1 MSQIAC
7 RGIRGAITVE
17 ANEADLILDA
27 TRELLG
33 QLVEANQIDLND
45 IASVIFSSTNDLNA
59 TFPALAARQLGWTG
73 VALFDC
79 QEIDVPGALARCIR
93 VLIHWN
99 TDRRP
104 ADLKHIYLRE
114 ASILRPDRRLPER

>member
-1 MSQIAC
+1 MSQIVC

-33 QLVEANQIDLND
+33 RLVEANQIAPDD
-45 IASVIFSSTNDLNA
+45 IASVIFSSTSDLNA
-59 TFPALAARQLGWTG
+59 TFPALAARQFGWTG
-73 VALFDC
+73 VALLGC
-79 QEIDVPGALARCIR
+79 QEVAVAGALPRCIR

-104 ADLKHIYLRE
+104 DDLKHIYLRE
-114 ASILRPDRRLPER
+114 ATVLRPDRNL

>member
-27 TRELLG
+27 TRQLLVR
-33 QLVEANQIDLND
+33 LVEANQIDPD
-45 IASVIFSSTNDLNA
+45 DVASVIFSSTSDLNA
-59 TFPALAARQLGWTG
+59 TFPALAARQFGWTG

-79 QEIDVPGALARCIR
+79 QEIDVPGALPRCIR

-104 ADLKHIYLRE
+104 GDIKHIYLRE